1 MGRQRKEE
9 EGRGGKKKF
18 SVSSV
23 RRIQSDGQRYF
34 RASSCFLF
42 LSVSEKGGG
51 MPLIKSWFSMVEATV
66 AFGGIVALMKTL
78 NLRIN

>member
-23 RRIQSDGQRYF
+23 CRIQSDGQRYF

-42 LSVSEKGGG
+42 LSVSEKGRRNA
-51 MPLIKSWFSMVEATV
+51 IDKIMVQ
-66 AFGGIVALMKTL
+66 
-78 NLRIN
+78 